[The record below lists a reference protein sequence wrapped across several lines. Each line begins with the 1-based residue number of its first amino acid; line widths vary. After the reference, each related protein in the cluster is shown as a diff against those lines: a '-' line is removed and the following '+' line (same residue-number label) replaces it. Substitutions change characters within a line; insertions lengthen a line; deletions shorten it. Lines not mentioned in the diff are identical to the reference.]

1 MVELD
6 VNFVHTTGTAGRTQD
21 AHKEAGKSIRIREDT
36 NRRHHAKAGTS
47 GYKYASLAHE
57 THGRLGD
64 EAKEHIRIFADEAC
78 GHSSVNR
85 STFVRNLKRELCI
98 ATFKDSALVFQACI
112 SQVARKTGYGVS

>member
-1 MVELD
+1 M
-6 VNFVHTTGTAGRTQD
+6 NFVHTTGTAGRTQD

-64 EAKEHIRIFADEAC
+64 EAKQQIRMLEDEAC
-78 GHSSVNR
+78 CHSSVNR
-85 STFVRNLKRELCI
+85 STFIRNL
-98 ATFKDSALVFQACI
+98 
-112 SQVARKTGYGVS
+112 